1 MNATI
6 NLLMACEELKKQL
19 KCTNG
24 STATLIESK
33 NGFEFSVVMK
43 NDAPIKVAS
52 EPGDI
57 SLEQLRQMMMLVVD
71 ASGATQESLT
81 IPYRECVVYVNLKK
95 TKK

>member
-6 NLLMACEELKKQL
+6 NLAMACEELKKQL
-19 KCTNG
+19 KRTNG

-33 NGFEFSVVMK
+33 NGWEFSVVMK

-57 SLEQLRQMMMLVVD
+57 LLESLKQVMQLLVD
-71 ASGATQESLT
+71 ASGATQETLT
-81 IPYRECVVYVNLKK
+81 IPYRSSVVYVNLKRL
-95 TKK
+95 

>member
-6 NLLMACEELKKQL
+6 NLLTACEEMKKQL
-19 KCTNG
+19 KSTNG
-24 STATLIESK
+24 CTALLSESQDEW
-33 NGFEFSVVMK
+33 EFTVVMK
-43 NDAPIKVAS
+43 SDAPIKAAN

-57 SLEQLRQMMMLVVD
+57 LLEKLRQMMMLVVD

-95 TKK
+95 ITK

>member
-6 NLLMACEELKKQL
+6 NLLMACEELKKHL
-19 KCTNG
+19 KRTNG
-24 STATLIESK
+24 CTAMLSESHD
-33 NGFEFSVVMK
+33 GWEFSVVIK
-43 NDAPIKVAS
+43 ADAPIKVAN

-95 TKK
+95 INK